1 MLGVLAFAIGASI
14 GSFLNVVADR
24 LPSGRS
30 LISPRSY
37 CEACNRPLTSLDLVP
52 VLSFLG
58 LRGRCR
64 HCSAA
69 IPARVVAVEAAT
81 GVLFVVAYVRYGLGF
96 DFVVVCAA
104 LSLLLVV
111 GLIDLER
118 GLILNR
124 IVYPSIVALLVVAPF
139 WSELG
144 LPRTFFGSEGLS
156 SSLLNSVLAG
166 LGAFLFFM
174 GITLAYPKGMGGGD
188 VKLAGLLGLLLGYPG
203 VLIALWIAV
212 IAGGSVAVALL
223 LTKKK
228 GRKDAIPFGPFLSFG
243 ALVVLL
249 GGTDVT
255 SQYYSFVDGLTVG

>member
-1 MLGVLAFAIGASI
+1 MLF
-14 GSFLNVVADR
+14 R
-24 LPSGRS
+24 H
-30 LISPRSY
+30 
-37 CEACNRPLTSLDLVP
+37 PL
-52 VLSFLG
+52 
-58 LRGRCR
+58 
-64 HCSAA
+64 
-69 IPARVVAVEAAT
+69 
-81 GVLFVVAYVRYGLGF
+81 RYGLGF

-124 IVYPSIVALLVVAPF
+124 VVYPSIVVLLVVAPF

-156 SSLLNSVLAG
+156 SSLLNSVMAG
-166 LGAFLFFM
+166 LGAFLFFF
-174 GITLAYPKGMGGGD
+174 GITLAYPQGMGGGD

-203 VLIALWIAV
+203 VLIALWISIV
-212 IAGGSVAVALL
+212 AGGSVGAALL

-243 ALVVLL
+243 AVVVLL
-249 GGTDVT
+249 GGADIT
-255 SQYYSFVDGLTVG
+255 SRYYSFVDGLTGG